1 MIDATRSHDKN
12 WISGG
17 VSSHGV
23 LLYATNDVG
32 DSDLKLQFLTNNDSC
47 VSCHF
52 VFLTAAMAPL
62 RDRPP
67 SNTTEPEWPPQPVT
81 PLRIAKRDTQQRP
94 HVSQLSR
101 RSSNTFAKL
110 TRSNLVSQS
119 PFRSQPSSAPAPSPS
134 RPSSVLHSPSPRRV
148 SGEKRPRPDSM
159 QSHVENERPLGFKR
173 RQSKGF
179 QDLIEKEPVKKSPF
193 LHPASPIEDPF
204 PPPPPPPKVLHTS
217 HLP

>member
-1 MIDATRSHDKN
+1 MIKVRCWSR
-12 WISGG
+12 
-17 VSSHGV
+17 
-23 LLYATNDVG
+23 LLPTVCSLYRYRRRRER
-32 DSDLKLQFLTNNDSC
+32 F
-47 VSCHF
+47 HF
-52 VFLTAAMAPL
+52 PHQRNTPFMAPL

-148 SGEKRPRPDSM
+148 SGEKRPRPDS
-159 QSHVENERPLGFKR
+159 
-173 RQSKGF
+173 
-179 QDLIEKEPVKKSPF
+179 
-193 LHPASPIEDPF
+193 
-204 PPPPPPPKVLHTS
+204 
-217 HLP
+217 